1 MKIMTISWA
10 LTIGLILDVAV
21 QASNDLLLDNLTV
34 NSGVINMN
42 NTVTRMGMNTSG
54 GFWAIAIGA
63 MASGDNVGTAMGVCS
78 LATNWG
84 AAVGYRTD
92 GSSYGVAMGCL
103 AYAPGLGNVAI
114 GGTPYI
120 SVPPTNPTNGAA
132 MVPSNFVDTV
142 ELGRGTA
149 TLQGG
154 LNFRGH
160 GIANSNGV
168 VVASINTT
176 NLLMSSTAIISNLTV
191 SGSIYIPKLG
201 DLSMGSFTNR
211 PGL

>member
-1 MKIMTISWA
+1 MKSMMISWA
-10 LTIGLILDVAV
+10 LTIGLILSVAV

-34 NSGVINMN
+34 NSGVINLN
-42 NTVTRMGMNTSG
+42 NTVTRLGMTTSG

-63 MASGDNVGTAMGVCS
+63 VANGDNVGTAMGVCC

-84 AAVGYRTD
+84 TAVGYRTD
-92 GSSYGVAMGCL
+92 GSSYGVAIGAC
-103 AYAPGLGNVAI
+103 AQAPGFGCVAL
-114 GGTPYI
+114 GGTPYT
-120 SVPPTNPTNGAA
+120 PPTMMSAA
-132 MVPSNFVDTV
+132 VPANWTDTV

>member
-1 MKIMTISWA
+1 MKIMMISWA
-10 LTIGLILDVAV
+10 LTTGLILNVAV

-34 NSGVINMN
+34 NSGVITLN
-42 NTVTRMGMNTSG
+42 NNVTRIGMATSG
-54 GFWAIAIGA
+54 GYWAIAIGA
-63 MASGDNVGTAMGVCS
+63 MASGDNVGTTMGVCS

-84 AAVGYRTD
+84 TAVGYRTD
-92 GSSYGVAMGCL
+92 GSSYGVAIGAC
-103 AYAPGLGNVAI
+103 AQAPGLGNVAL

-120 SVPPTNPTNGAA
+120 LPNVVAAAVPANWT
-132 MVPSNFVDTV
+132 DTV

-149 TLQGG
+149 SLRGG
-154 LNFRGH
+154 LNFRGY

-168 VVASINTT
+168 VIASIITT
-176 NLLMSSTAIISNLTV
+176 NLLISSTAIISNLTV
-191 SGSIYIPKLG
+191 SGSISVPKLG